1 MITFNE
7 NPMKNL
13 SYRYEINKPRL
24 RYRHKEN
31 TFHSK
36 TMSIMSSLP
45 IKKRNKNKYKEKCFS
60 KKKNNKANKNSAQK
74 SKIKNVYWSITAK
87 ITTSIQFPI
96 KDCLTPHRYKIN
108 LRAHLGSR

>member
-36 TMSIMSSLP
+36 TMSMTSSLP
-45 IKKRNKNKYKEKCFS
+45 IKKNK
-60 KKKNNKANKNSAQK
+60 QK
-74 SKIKNVYWSITAK
+74 QI
-87 ITTSIQFPI
+87 
-96 KDCLTPHRYKIN
+96 
-108 LRAHLGSR
+108 